1 MQEVDKREFAE
12 VWGAAWAMYGK
23 SVSPQLLSI
32 AFEALRAYSIEEV
45 RIGLTR
51 HIQSPDTGQFFPKP
65 ADVIKHIDGN
75 SDSRAMVAWNK
86 VDKAVRQVGA
96 WTSVMFDDALIHRVI
111 SDMGGWVELCK
122 VDDREYPFKQKEFL
136 TRYQAYLLRDEVGEY
151 PRLLQGIAD
160 HQNQQKGFDMQAPVA
175 VGDWSKAAQVYT
187 RGIANFSAVPLK
199 RISPKAIQALLGNQL
214 EDKNE
219 ND

>member
-1 MQEVDKREFAE
+1 MQEVNKREFAE

-75 SDSRAMVAWNK
+75 SGSRAMVAWNK
-86 VDKAVRQVGA
+86 VDMAVRQVGA

-122 VDDREYPFKQKEFL
+122 VDDREYPFKQKEFNTL
-136 TRYQAYLLRDEVGEY
+136 PGYLL
-151 PRLLQGIAD
+151 
-160 HQNQQKGFDMQAPVA
+160 
-175 VGDWSKAAQVYT
+175 WT
-187 RGIANFSAVPLK
+187 K
-199 RISPKAIQALLGNQL
+199 R
-214 EDKNE
+214 
-219 ND
+219 

>member
-75 SDSRAMVAWNK
+75 SGSRAMVAWNK

-111 SDMGGWVELCK
+111 SDM
-122 VDDREYPFKQKEFL
+122 
-136 TRYQAYLLRDEVGEY
+136 
-151 PRLLQGIAD
+151 
-160 HQNQQKGFDMQAPVA
+160 
-175 VGDWSKAAQVYT
+175 
-187 RGIANFSAVPLK
+187 
-199 RISPKAIQALLGNQL
+199 
-214 EDKNE
+214 
-219 ND
+219 

>member
-75 SDSRAMVAWNK
+75 SGSRAMVAWNK

-151 PRLLQGIAD
+151 LRDPLIFRDSNNSKCAGI
-160 HQNQQKGFDMQAPVA
+160 
-175 VGDWSKAAQVYT
+175 
-187 RGIANFSAVPLK
+187 
-199 RISPKAIQALLGNQL
+199 
-214 EDKNE
+214 
-219 ND
+219 

>member
-1 MQEVDKREFAE
+1 MQQVDKQEFAE
-12 VWGAAWAMYGK
+12 VWGAAWSMYGK

-75 SDSRAMVAWNK
+75 SGSRAMVAWTK
-86 VDKAVRQVGA
+86 VEKAVRQVGA
-96 WTSVMFDDALIHRVI
+96 WTSVMFDDPLIHRVI

-122 VDDREYPFKQKEFL
+122 VDDRESPFQQKEFL
-136 TRYQAYLLRDEVGEY
+136 KRYQTYLLREEIGEY
-151 PRLLQGIAD
+151 PKLLQGIAD

-175 VGDWSKAAQVYT
+175 VGNSSKAAQVYT
-187 RGIANFSAVPLK
+187 RGIADFRAIPLK
-199 RISPKAIQALLGNQL
+199 RINPKIIQMFPRNKL

>member
-12 VWGAAWAMYGK
+12 VWGAAWAMHGK

-75 SDSRAMVAWNK
+75 SGSRAMVAWNT

-122 VDDREYPFKQKEFL
+122 VDDREYPFKQK
-136 TRYQAYLLRDEVGEY
+136 
-151 PRLLQGIAD
+151 
-160 HQNQQKGFDMQAPVA
+160 GFDMQAPVA

-187 RGIANFSAVPLK
+187 RGIADFSAVPLK
-199 RISPKAIQALLGNQL
+199 KISPKAIQALLGNQL

>member
-75 SDSRAMVAWNK
+75 SGSSRHSAPDLGINLPIALTQYLQN
-86 VDKAVRQVGA
+86 RSEEH
-96 WTSVMFDDALIHRVI
+96 TS
-111 SDMGGWVELCK
+111 ELQSQ
-122 VDDREYPFKQKEFL
+122 R
-136 TRYQAYLLRDEVGEY
+136 
-151 PRLLQGIAD
+151 
-160 HQNQQKGFDMQAPVA
+160 
-175 VGDWSKAAQVYT
+175 
-187 RGIANFSAVPLK
+187 
-199 RISPKAIQALLGNQL
+199 
-214 EDKNE
+214 
-219 ND
+219 

>member
-1 MQEVDKREFAE
+1 MQEFDKREFAE
-12 VWGAAWAMYGK
+12 IWGAAWAMYGK

-51 HIQSPDTGQFFPKP
+51 HIQSPDIGQFFPKP
-65 ADVIKHIDGN
+65 ADVIRHIDGN
-75 SDSRAMVAWNK
+75 SVSRAMIAWNK

-111 SDMGGWVELCK
+111 SDMGGWIELCK

-136 TRYQAYLLRDEVGEY
+136 TRYKAYLLRDEVSEY
-151 PRLLQGIAD
+151 PKLLHGIVD
-160 HQNQQKGFDMQAPVA
+160 HQNQKNGLDMQAPVA
-175 VGDWSKAAQVYT
+175 IGNWPKAAQVYT
-187 RGIANFSAVPLK
+187 KGIANFSAVPL
-199 RISPKAIQALLGNQL
+199 RSLSLEAIQTLLGNQL

-219 ND
+219 NN